1 MLSGP
6 HIGSLLACLYARV
19 GIGPIWVLYGCAHN
33 GLAVWDHRTW
43 GLNRL
48 IIWAH
53 MGPVWAC
60 PFVLDH
66 MGPIWILYGL
76 AHMGNSYTSHTWAIW
91 DCYLGHTWV
100 HYWRVY
106 MRLSALDPYGR
117 AGPSHK
123 GPILACYLG
132 PTWVYY
138 MGLAEWDPYGSYKGV
153 PIWHSHKGPMWGPD
167 RKPI

>member
-1 MLSGP
+1 
-6 HIGSLLACLYARV
+6 
-19 GIGPIWVLYGCAHN
+19 
-33 GLAVWDHRTW
+33 
-43 GLNRL
+43 
-48 IIWAH
+48 

-60 PFVLDH
+60 PYVLDR
-66 MGPIWILYGL
+66 MGPIWILYGRP
-76 AHMGNSYTSHTWAIW
+76 HMGNSYTFHTWPIW

-106 MRLSALDPYGR
+106 MRLSALDTYGR

-153 PIWHSHKGPMWGPD
+153 HIWASPYTSHTGLIWAFYLGPTWVLYGSAHMGLTVCEPYGLAHMG
-167 RKPI
+167 KLVYIPH